1 MSVLRGW
8 EKRGTRR
15 VLIIL
20 IYALAFAPLVIY
32 GAVNALSSNANS
44 PLDWVDESFGP
55 KVQYNRFVSRFGQ
68 GDLLMVSWPGCTV
81 YQARLDQ
88 LAERLRTA
96 PGFYDEDEW
105 LFDRVFT
112 GREFFQRLT
121 SPPFSL
127 PEAVALERMQGWL
140 VGPDQKSTCAI
151 IAFNS
156 EGLQRRSLLV
166 PLIHRL
172 ASEYGQVLPSDV
184 HLAGPVADGY
194 SVDVAGRRTM
204 DRFAPISAMVVYLVC
219 LLSIR
224 SFFVAT
230 LVFICAVISQGLAL
244 AVMHF
249 TGGTSTALTIVL
261 PPLVQVLSIAGG
273 VHLTNYSME
282 QLSHSDP
289 DQAQAA
295 IARAV
300 RIGWLPCVLSSI
312 TTAIGMGS
320 LAASG
325 IVAVR
330 EFGIFAAIGVLMSTG
345 CLLLLLPF
353 GMGLRPP
360 RKEFQE
366 QSPHSGGFVNWCMV
380 RLQRYHLVIVVV
392 GIAVTCGFAVG
403 ISRLQASVSIET
415 LFSPESR
422 LIRDYEWLEENVAP
436 LVPIEAVVDFS
447 SNRISIHQQLECI
460 TEIERALERRTGVI
474 SVTSPLALMPATPDA
489 AQDSSALRY
498 VEASLFDLAR
508 SMNYSTGSIEAPQ
521 WRITARV
528 SALGGEKYDEV
539 LREIRQD
546 IADVFQTQTQWHL
559 SRVEITGLMPLVHE
573 IQNQLFLDLFSSFL
587 TAFAIIA
594 VVMSIVQAGFAAG
607 LITMIPNVF
616 PSVLMFG
623 VLGWLGKPVD
633 IGSMMTASIAMGIAV
648 DDTLHFIN
656 YFQHKM
662 RAGDSVFEAL
672 AEALRHCGLA
682 MIQTTLICS
691 CGLVVFAMSDFAP
704 TANFAWMMVSLLL
717 IALVGDLVL
726 LPAILLSPAGKL
738 LWITER
744 EFPEE
749 TRAVVRAGMHFD
761 TDAYDE

>member
-1 MSVLRGW
+1 MSVVGGW
-8 EKRGTRR
+8 GKRGTRR
-15 VLIIL
+15 VQIIL
-20 IYALAFAPLVIY
+20 IYAIAFAPLVVY

-44 PLDWVDESFGP
+44 PLDWVDESFDP
-55 KVQYNRFVSRFGQ
+55 KVQYNRFASRFGQ

-81 YQARLDQ
+81 HQARLDQ

-96 PGFYDEDEW
+96 PGFYNEDEW

-121 SPPFSL
+121 NPPFSL

-151 IAFNS
+151 IVFNS

-172 ASEYGQVLPSDV
+172 ASEYGQVSPNDV
-184 HLAGPVADGY
+184 HFAGPVADGY
-194 SVDVAGRRTM
+194 SVDVASRRTM
-204 DRFAPISAMVVYLVC
+204 DRFAPISAMVVYLIC

-230 LVFICAVISQGLAL
+230 LVFVCAVISQGLAL
-244 AVMHF
+244 AVMHY

-273 VHLTNYSME
+273 VHLTNYAME
-282 QLSHSDP
+282 QLNKSHP
-289 DQAQAA
+289 DETQAA
-295 IARAV
+295 IDKAV

-330 EFGIFAAIGVLMSTG
+330 EFGIFAAVGVLMSTG

-353 GMGLRPP
+353 GMYLRPP
-360 RKEFQE
+360 RKELQE
-366 QSPHSGGFVNWCMV
+366 NRLTSGGFVDWCVM
-380 RLQRYHLVIVVV
+380 RLQRYHLAIVVV
-392 GIAVTCGFAVG
+392 GIAVTGGFAVG

-436 LVPIEAVVDFS
+436 LVPIEAVVDFT
-447 SNRISIHQQLECI
+447 SNRITIQQQLECL

-474 SVTSPLALMPATPDA
+474 SVTSPLALMPVLPEAS
-489 AQDSSALRY
+489 QGNGSLRY
-498 VEASLFDLAR
+498 VEASLFDLAK

-539 LREIRQD
+539 LREIRRD
-546 IADVFQTQTQWHL
+546 IADVFQTQSQWNL

-607 LITMIPNVF
+607 LITMVPNVF

-662 RAGDSVFEAL
+662 RGGESVVDAL
-672 AEALRHCGLA
+672 SESLRHCGLA
-682 MIQTTLICS
+682 MIQTTVICS
-691 CGLVVFAMSDFAP
+691 GGLVVFAMSDFAP

-726 LPAILLSPAGKL
+726 LPAILLSPLGKL
-738 LWITER
+738 LWITQR
-744 EFPEE
+744 EMAEE
-749 TRAVVRAGMHFD
+749 ERAVVLPGTNLDAD
-761 TDAYDE
+761 TCDE